1 MYKGEPAKVE
11 RLTLQQAAGRLG
23 ISKEAVRQ
31 QVEQGILPHG
41 EWLDGGVYVCIDAD
55 TDTGNNEKYEKSGHS
70 SPIRRLLS
78 LTNLSTF
85 VTVLELPSI
94 GHGQREGLPSQR

>member
-23 ISKEAVRQ
+23 ISKEGVRQ

-41 EWLDGGVYVCIDAD
+41 KWPDGGVYVCIDAD
-55 TDTGNNEKYEKSGHS
+55 TDTGNKEKHEKSGRFF
-70 SPIRRLLS
+70 PVGRLLS

-94 GHGQREGLPSQR
+94 GHGQREGLSSQR

>member
-11 RLTLQQAAGRLG
+11 RLTLQQAAGKLG

-41 EWLDGGVYVCIDAD
+41 KWPDGGVYVCIDAD
-55 TDTGNNEKYEKSGHS
+55 TDTGNNEKYEKSGSS
-70 SPIRRLLS
+70 SPIGRLLS

-85 VTVLELPSI
+85 VTV
-94 GHGQREGLPSQR
+94 